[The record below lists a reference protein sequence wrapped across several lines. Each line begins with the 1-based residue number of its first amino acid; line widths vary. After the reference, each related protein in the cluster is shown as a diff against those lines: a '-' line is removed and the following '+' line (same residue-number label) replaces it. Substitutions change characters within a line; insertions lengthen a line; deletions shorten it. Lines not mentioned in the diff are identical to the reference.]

1 MHNFSWDSY
10 LFAFIPNVTY
20 SFLLNKNE
28 NENKYAGPHGI
39 LLDVGIKYWK
49 CLHQIYRIGG
59 VMGQF

>member
-1 MHNFSWDSY
+1 M
-10 LFAFIPNVTY
+10 FAFIPNVTY